1 VPNCLTASRAA
12 SRPTVA
18 VRRTLDVG
26 IFSCA
31 TL

>member
-1 VPNCLTASRAA
+1 LTASLAA
-12 SRPTVA
+12 SRPPVA

-31 TL
+31 THRV